1 MAPRWSRWIPLSGIL
16 FVALTLVGLGVGGG
30 VDVNVADEEVLAHFA
45 DGGETSADVA
55 GFFIT
60 AVGALFFLVF
70 LNSLRAR
77 LAAAEGPRGTVAGLV
92 SSAGLASIV
101 LSLGSVVSIA
111 SMSAVVEF
119 NDRVVVDP
127 NTVRMIESIGA
138 GFFICAGMV
147 ASVLVAGTSVLA
159 LRTDV
164 LPSWLAWLGFVVAIA
179 LLLSMLWFPWLALL
193 LWVVLVSIAMIVRV
207 PKATNADDAAAV
219 EPGHLDSSATG

>member
-92 SSAGLASIV
+92 SSAGSCIDRPVARIGCEHRVDVRGRRVQRPSRGGSQHRSHDREHWCRLLHLRRHGGVGARGGNIGTRAEDGCASE
-101 LSLGSVVSIA
+101 L
-111 SMSAVVEF
+111 
-119 NDRVVVDP
+119 
-127 NTVRMIESIGA
+127 
-138 GFFICAGMV
+138 AGMARIRRSDRATPV
-147 ASVLVAGTSVLA
+147 DALVPLAGASPCGS
-159 LRTDV
+159 
-164 LPSWLAWLGFVVAIA
+164 F
-179 LLLSMLWFPWLALL
+179 
-193 LWVVLVSIAMIVRV
+193 
-207 PKATNADDAAAV
+207 
-219 EPGHLDSSATG
+219 SSASR

>member
-16 FVALTLVGLGVGGG
+16 FVALTLVGMGVGGG

-55 GFFIT
+55 G
-60 AVGALFFLVF
+60 FFLVF